1 MMWWWS
7 RHTVYDERW
16 QDFQAADEF
25 GVVNQGA
32 SVLGFAGLSC
42 STKEFHATA
51 LIKNGWL
58 CLLRHAFISL
68 FFFPSLSLSLPRF
81 SERTQHKDVGGGKM
95 GQGAG
100 GVGEQK
106 IWKRRNWN
114 DGVMS
119 DRRHGGTNNWIKG
132 GTGPFLAY
140 INVWILKVLL
150 LMCGCGCAAL
160 HPPPLLFLLAN
171 HHTTLLYLGH
181 SNVLLLSP
189 LADVLCS
196 NLRKKKKKNRLGG
209 GEDWGKWE
217 KRKSSDS
224 SEFLFQKLNLLFC
237 NSLPIQYL
245 SLLPLS
251 LLVTS
256 PSTLSSL

>member
-1 MMWWWS
+1 MYFDWNTGALELWYSGWVTSSFFEKFDIYGHQSPEDIHCLNTTTAKWRWESARCLMMWWWS

-119 DRRHGGTNNWIKG
+119 DRRHGGSNNWIKG

-196 NLRKKKKKNRLGG
+196 NLWKK
-209 GEDWGKWE
+209 
-217 KRKSSDS
+217 
-224 SEFLFQKLNLLFC
+224 
-237 NSLPIQYL
+237 
-245 SLLPLS
+245 
-251 LLVTS
+251 
-256 PSTLSSL
+256 